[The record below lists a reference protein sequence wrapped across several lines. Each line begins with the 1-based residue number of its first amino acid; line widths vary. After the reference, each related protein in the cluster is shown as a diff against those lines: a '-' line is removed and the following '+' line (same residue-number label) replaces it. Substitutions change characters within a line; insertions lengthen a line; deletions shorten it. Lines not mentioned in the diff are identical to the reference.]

1 MKYNKNERIPQENLA
16 KFSLTNN
23 SYFNIKKNAQDT
35 NFLIEKFN
43 NNKNLH
49 VLK

>member
-1 MKYNKNERIPQENLA
+1 MKKIPQENLA

-23 SYFNIKKNAQDT
+23 SYFNIKRNAQDT

-43 NNKNLH
+43 EKTNIFEKEIIT
-49 VLK
+49 KS